1 MIYLDWAATAIPQE
15 DIITEALKTSFE
27 YFANP
32 SAKHLLGKDA
42 RKVLENARSEIAGLF
57 NTAPEHIIFTSGGTE
72 GDYIPML
79 SLLSLPSTCSIA
91 VSNIEHS
98 AVREQAAVMKAR
110 GYKVLKIPADKNGFI
125 SADAVLKT
133 IDADTALVSVMA
145 VNNETGVI
153 QPIAEIGKALEEYS
167 KGKRKIHFHTD
178 AVQAIGKIPLEL
190 SKLSVHSASFSGHKI
205 GAPRGIG
212 FLYLTKNIESFIR
225 GGGQEGGIRPG
236 TENLA
241 GILAMA
247 GCLKKYYENLGEY
260 IFQAKKLMDFL
271 IDELSGIQ
279 GLSFIP
285 EDRTRLKDKF
295 SPWVLQFA
303 VKELTGEVLVRC
315 LSEKGICISTGS
327 ACSSKKQSRPVLDAM
342 KIDVKMQQNSVRVS
356 IGPST
361 QKKEL
366 EVFVKTLKEIL
377 IEFR

>member
-1 MIYLDWAATAIPQE
+1 MIYLDWAATALPQE
-15 DIITEALKTSFE
+15 DIITEALKKSFE

-32 SAKHLLGKDA
+32 SAKHFMGKEA
-42 RKVLENARSEIAGLF
+42 RKILEEARSEIAGLL
-57 NTAPEHIIFTSGGTE
+57 NTVPEHIVFTSGGTE

-79 SLLSLPSTCSIA
+79 SLLSHPSTCSIA

-98 AVREQAAVMKAR
+98 AVREQADIMKAR
-110 GYKVLKIPADKNGFI
+110 GYKILQIPADKNGFI

-133 IDADTALVSVMA
+133 IDSDTVFVSVMA
-145 VNNETGVI
+145 VNNETGAI

-178 AVQAIGKIPLEL
+178 AVQAIGKIPFDL
-190 SKLSVHSASFSGHKI
+190 SKTAVHSASFSGHKI

-212 FLYLTKNIESFIR
+212 FLYLKKNIESFIR
-225 GGGQEGGIRPG
+225 GGGQENGIRPG

-241 GILAMA
+241 GILALS
-247 GCLKKYYENLGEY
+247 GCLKKYYENLDIY
-260 IFQAKKLMDFL
+260 VSHAKKLMDFL
-271 IDELSGIQ
+271 IDELSGIA

-285 EDRTRLKDKF
+285 EARPQLKDKF
-295 SPWVLQFA
+295 SPWILQFA

-327 ACSSKKQSRPVLDAM
+327 ACSSRKQIRPVLEAM
-342 KIDVKMQQNSVRVS
+342 KIDAKVQQNSVRVS